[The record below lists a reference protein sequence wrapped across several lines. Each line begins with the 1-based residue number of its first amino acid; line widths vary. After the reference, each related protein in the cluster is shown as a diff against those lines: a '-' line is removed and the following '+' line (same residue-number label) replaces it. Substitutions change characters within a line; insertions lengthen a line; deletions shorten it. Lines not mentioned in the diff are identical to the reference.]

1 MDHTSLTLETY
12 DKVASL
18 YQDKFMDLDL
28 YNDTYDIFCRLI
40 EKSHP
45 AIFEIGC
52 GPGNITRYLLSKRP
66 DFDIQAIDLAPNM
79 IQLAQ
84 KNNPTATFKVMDA
97 RAINTLATEFDAIIA
112 GFCLPYLSKEEST
125 KWIKDCSDLLPEN
138 GILYFSAIEGDY
150 SQSGY
155 ETSSDGQH
163 KMYIYY
169 HQEDYLMESLEEN
182 NFELL
187 HLNRKSYPKPNQ
199 LTATHII
206 FIAKNK

>member
-1 MDHTSLTLETY
+1 MDHTLLTLETY
-12 DKVASL
+12 DRIASL

-28 YNDTYDIFCRLI
+28 YNDTYDIFCQFI
-40 EKSHP
+40 EKP
-45 AIFEIGC
+45 QPTVFEIGC

-97 RAINTLATEFDAIIA
+97 RAIDTLTTKFDAIIA
-112 GFCLPYLSKEEST
+112 GFCLPYLSKKESI
-125 KWIKDCSDLLPEN
+125 KWIKDGSDLLHEN
-138 GILYFSAIEGDY
+138 GIIYFSAIEGNY

-155 ETSSDGQH
+155 ERSSDGQH

-169 HQEDYLMESLEEN
+169 HQEDYLLESLEEN
-182 NFELL
+182 NFELI

-199 LTATHII
+199 PAATHII
-206 FIAKNK
+206 FIAKKK